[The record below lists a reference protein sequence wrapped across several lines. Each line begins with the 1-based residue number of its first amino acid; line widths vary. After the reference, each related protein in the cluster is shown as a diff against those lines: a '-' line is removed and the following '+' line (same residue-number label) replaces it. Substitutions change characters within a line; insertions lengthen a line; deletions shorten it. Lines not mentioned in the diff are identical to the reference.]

1 MRQCYRYRETRENL
15 VPCSRCQAQYTA
27 IFRMSETWREE
38 EQDACSSCSSH
49 PPLESSNGT
58 EIVTV
63 NVECVPGV
71 PSKIES
77 TFLQE
82 CLLESYERAME
93 RFRLAQ
99 EDGGA
104 PSSVPQD
111 PKDVQTQD
119 TQDTQAKH

>member
-1 MRQCYRYRETRENL
+1 
-15 VPCSRCQAQYTA
+15 
-27 IFRMSETWREE
+27 MSETWREE
-38 EQDACSSCSSH
+38 EKDACSSCSSH

-58 EIVTV
+58 GIITV
-63 NVECVPGV
+63 SEECVPGI

-77 TFLQE
+77 RFLLE
-82 CLLESYERAME
+82 RLLESYRRAME

-119 TQDTQAKH
+119 TQDTQDKH